1 MEPQLPIARTAD
13 HSPRWSA
20 LPHPAHTLTP
30 ISRDQMQSCPLRL
43 GPRPAQGGCN
53 EEQEGHLRPG
63 P

>member
-1 MEPQLPIARTAD
+1 MEPQLPTARSAD
-13 HSPRWSA
+13 QSPCWSA
-20 LPHPAHTLTP
+20 LPHPAHALTP
-30 ISRDQMQSCPLRL
+30 LSRDQMLSSPLRL